1 MDDARTPAGVPV
13 PGAAQG
19 ADRTP
24 PAAPAPEAEE
34 EHRIAPVEQSREAP
48 EAAQAAPPRRL
59 VALLADAHLSG
70 PGGPAGPLVH
80 QLAALP
86 ALGCRHLVVMGD
98 LFQAWVGHRHF
109 ETADIAEVVATLRGL
124 RRRGLRVDYVEGNRD
139 FFLAASPYA
148 DAFDQ
153 VASEVA
159 FEDGGVRYLA
169 VHGDGLVEDD
179 WQYRCWRRLSKSA
192 LSHRLAGRIPARLA
206 RLMVDTTERRL
217 SRTNFK
223 HRRRLPEAA
232 IRRYAERR
240 LAEGHDVLLLGHFH
254 VARAWPV
261 SGGQVRLLE
270 AWFKTRAVEWLP
282 LEEG

>member
-1 MDDARTPAGVPV
+1 MDDAS
-13 PGAAQG
+13 
-19 ADRTP
+19 TP
-24 PAAPAPEAEE
+24 PAAPSPGVALAAET
-34 EHRIAPVEQSREAP
+34 RPASRGT
-48 EAAQAAPPRRL
+48 

-70 PGGPAGPLVH
+70 PGGPAGPLVR

-86 ALGCRHLVVMGD
+86 GSGCRRLVVMGD
-98 LFQAWVGHRHF
+98 LFQAWVGLRRF
-109 ETADIAEVVATLRGL
+109 ETAEIAEVVAALRALRRCGL
-124 RRRGLRVDYVEGNRD
+124 RIDYVEGNRD
-139 FFLAASPYA
+139 FFLAGSPYA
-148 DAFDQ
+148 DAFDE

-169 VHGDGLVEDD
+169 VHGDGLVADD
-179 WQYRCWRRLSKSA
+179 WQYRSWRRLSKSG
-192 LSHRLAGRIPARLA
+192 LSRYLAGRIPAFLA
-206 RLMVDTTERRL
+206 RRIVSSTERRL

-232 IRRYAERR
+232 IRRYAESR

-261 SGGQVRLLE
+261 PGGEVRLLE

-282 LEEG
+282 VAAPD